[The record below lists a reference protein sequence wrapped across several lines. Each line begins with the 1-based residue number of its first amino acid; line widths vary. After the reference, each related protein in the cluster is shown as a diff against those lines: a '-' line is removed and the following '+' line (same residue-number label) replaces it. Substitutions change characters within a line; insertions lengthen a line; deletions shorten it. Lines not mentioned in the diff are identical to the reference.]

1 MTKLVIQIPCFNE
14 EHSLGKTLEDLP
26 RELPG
31 ISTIE
36 WLIIDDG
43 STDDT
48 IGEAQKHGV
57 DHIVRFGKNRG
68 LAKAFMAGLDASLNA
83 GADVIVNT
91 DADNQYCAADI
102 PQLIAPVL
110 SGEADMVIGNR
121 DTRHFSASKRAMLR
135 LGSWVVRQVSKTEV
149 PDAPSGFRAISRGA
163 AQHLK
168 VFTDYT
174 YTLETIIQAGL
185 KGMAVTSVPVR
196 TNTPL
201 RPSRLIRSLPR
212 YISASGLTII
222 RIFIAY
228 RPMRFFM
235 TLGVITFVP
244 GFLIGCK
251 FVFEYIRGTGRG
263 HVQSLILAGLLMGAG
278 FVLWLVALISDLI
291 SVNRMC
297 LEEMNWRLHKLEE
310 NVDGRNDGR

>member
-1 MTKLVIQIPCFNE
+1 MAKLVIQIPCYNE
-14 EHSLGKTLEDLP
+14 EVTLGKTLTDLP
-26 RELPG
+26 RTLPG
-31 ISTIE
+31 ISSIE
-36 WLIIDDG
+36 WLVIDDG

-48 IGEAQKHGV
+48 VGEAQKHGV

-68 LAKAFMAGLDASLNA
+68 LAKAFMAGLDASLKV

-91 DADNQYCAADI
+91 DADNQYCATDI
-102 PQLIAPVL
+102 PKLIAPVL

-121 DTRHFSASKRAMLR
+121 DTHHFSGIKKAMLR
-135 LGSWVVRQVSKTEV
+135 VGSWVVRQVSRTDI
-149 PDAPSGFRAISRGA
+149 PDAPSGFRAISRDA

-185 KGMAVTSVPVR
+185 KGMAVASVPVR
-196 TNTPL
+196 TNAPL

-212 YISASGLTII
+212 YISASGITIV

-228 RPMRFFM
+228 RPMRFFV
-235 TLGVITFVP
+235 TLGIIAFIP

-251 FVFEYIRGTGRG
+251 FVVAYLSGRGGG

-310 NVDGRNDGR
+310 HIDGRHDAR